1 MKLQIKV
8 PFLVIIIL
16 LIIGLFASAI
26 LLNFQQKASIKQFE
40 EMGMALAGAVQG
52 SLEEGMM
59 LGVRGHIQ
67 KAMERISEKGMV
79 NNVSLFA
86 PDGTIATSS
95 KLPEIGQITATTQ
108 VQQAL
113 TLGKVS
119 MLLEKQNGLSELWVI
134 TPVFNKP
141 ECQSC
146 HSPASPVLGAIKV
159 DLKAATVDSQIRQQT
174 MFLVILGALTFVII
188 GGLLAFAL
196 KRTILNPLSRL
207 AESAQKLSRGDY
219 TARALS
225 TENDE
230 IGTLARTFNEMAESV
245 EHRSRELETT
255 VAERTR
261 ELEESYREIERKEG
275 ARGELL
281 SKVLSAQ
288 EEERKRLAR
297 ELHDETAQ
305 QLIALSHQLEDFTR
319 NAEQRLSADEIE
331 LLRSWRERLKDTLQ
345 GVRLF
350 SRDLRPPIL
359 DDLGLIPALEWLVA
373 NTRESSKVAV
383 GIRVVGAEQ
392 RLPAEV
398 ELVLFRIAQE
408 ALRNMLRHSQATRAE
423 ATLEFDEKQV
433 TMTIS
438 DDGKGFELPRTIG
451 DFARTGKLGLAGM
464 QERARLLN
472 GTITVQSEPGKGTNI
487 TVVVPMTVIFPK
499 L

>member
-8 PFLVIIIL
+8 PFLVVVIL
-16 LIIGLFASAI
+16 LIIGIVASAI
-26 LLNFQQKASIKQFE
+26 LLNFQRKVSVEQFE
-40 EMGMALAGAVQG
+40 QMGMALAGAVQS

-59 LGVRGHIQ
+59 LGEQGHIQ
-67 KAMERISEKGMV
+67 KAMVRISEEGMV
-79 NNVSLFA
+79 SKVALFS
-86 PDGTIATSS
+86 PDGTVVTSS
-95 KLPEIGQITATTQ
+95 EVSEVGKLTAITE

-113 TLGKVS
+113 KLGKGS
-119 MLLEKQNGLSELWVI
+119 MLLKKQNGFSELWVI
-134 TPVFNKP
+134 TPVFNRL

-146 HSPASPVLGAIKV
+146 HSPASAVLGVIKV
-159 DLKAATVDSQIRQQT
+159 DLKATTVDSQIRQQT
-174 MFLVILGALTFVII
+174 IFLGILGALTFVII

-207 AESAQKLSRGDY
+207 AESAQRLSRGDY

-225 TENDE
+225 TNNDE
-230 IGTLARTFNEMAESV
+230 IGMLAQTFNEMAESV
-245 EHRSRELETT
+245 EQRSRKLEAK

-261 ELEESYREIERKEG
+261 ELEESYQEIERKEA

-281 SKVLSAQ
+281 SKVLNAQ

-319 NAEQRLSADEIE
+319 NTERLSPDEIE
-331 LLRSWRERLKDTLQ
+331 LLKSWRERLKDTLQ

-350 SRDLRPPIL
+350 SRDLRPPML

-383 GIRVVGAEQ
+383 SIKVVGTEQ

-423 ATLEFDEKQV
+423 ATLEFDEEKV
-433 TMTIS
+433 TMTVS
-438 DDGKGFELPRTIG
+438 DNGKGFELPRTIG

-472 GTITVQSEPGKGTNI
+472 GTITVQSEPGKGTTV
-487 TVVVPMTVIFPK
+487 TVVVPMTAMFQK